1 MKGSDIV
8 GHAGIAGIDT
18 VINNPVLTG
27 RVNVIGTAVLEAAK
41 ENNVTIV

>member
-8 GHAGIAGIDT
+8 VHAAGIAGIDT

-27 RVNVIGTAVLEAAK
+27 RVNVIGTANVLEAARK
-41 ENNVTIV
+41 